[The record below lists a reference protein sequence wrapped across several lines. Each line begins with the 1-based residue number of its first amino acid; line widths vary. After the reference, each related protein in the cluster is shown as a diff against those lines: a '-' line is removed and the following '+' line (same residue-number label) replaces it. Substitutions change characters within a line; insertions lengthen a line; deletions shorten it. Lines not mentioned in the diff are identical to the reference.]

1 MNQIIK
7 TAALLM
13 AIATTTGCT
22 TRTAM
27 DSLTPQEKLTVND
40 TKINDLIAQMSL
52 EEKVEMLH
60 SKTIMSSEGVPRL
73 QSKRYSPLTFSTLAV
88 SLQTVYWKGGRD
100 PSLLHFMEKLH
111 LF

>member
-40 TKINDLIAQMSL
+40 TKINEI
-52 EEKVEMLH
+52 
-60 SKTIMSSEGVPRL
+60 
-73 QSKRYSPLTFSTLAV
+73 
-88 SLQTVYWKGGRD
+88 GRA
-100 PSLLHFMEKLH
+100 SCRERVCQYV
-111 LF
+111 